1 LKLRD
6 ELRHKGLGGALV
18 DGVLEGDGTAG
29 IETGLEV
36 GKGLGEV
43 VLELVVLGVDGDI
56 GDGIA

>member
-1 LKLRD
+1 
-6 ELRHKGLGGALV
+6 LV
-18 DGVLEGDGTAG
+18 DGVLQGDGTAG
-29 IETGLEV
+29 IETSLEV